1 MRSRPDVLTASRAVV
16 ILLIAQNVHLPK
28 YFMKRCYSTTEL
40 AKIWEVS
47 ESTIKRW
54 SDSGMIK
61 CRKTVG
67 GHRKFDLDSVLE
79 FENRSGLVARAAL
92 AERAAEIDGEIEELL
107 ARPDFPELARR
118 YRQAAT
124 AGKHHCVTEFLIRA
138 YRRGFSL
145 AMIGEEIIS
154 PALKEVGD
162 QWRSGKIRVFEEHLA
177 TTATTQAL
185 SELHDIVEK
194 KQSQDRLALVGCP
207 DGEIHQIAAEV
218 VRYLL
223 EGEGWTVIYLGP
235 FTPLFTFTDA
245 INIIKPDLVCISA
258 TIADDLE
265 RSARDYEP
273 LRRAA
278 AKHQTK
284 IVMGGLALTDEQARA
299 RFRGAY
305 YASSFYDLM
314 GFLRE
319 WNPSKS

>member
-1 MRSRPDVLTASRAVV
+1 M
-16 ILLIAQNVHLPK
+16 
-28 YFMKRCYSTTEL
+28 
-40 AKIWEVS
+40 WEVS

-107 ARPDFPELARR
+107 GRPDFPELARR

-124 AGKHHCVTEFLIRA
+124 AGKQHCVSELLMRA
-138 YRRGFSL
+138 YLRGFSL
-145 AMIGEEIIS
+145 AMISEEIIR

-162 QWRSGKIRVFEEHLA
+162 LWRAGVIRVFEEHLA

-185 SELHDIVEK
+185 SELHNIVEK
-194 KQSQDRLALVGCP
+194 KHGQDRLALVGCP
-207 DGEIHQIAAEV
+207 DGEIHQVAAEV
-218 VRYLL
+218 IRYLL

-245 INIIKPDLVCISA
+245 VNIIKPDLVCISA
-258 TIADDLE
+258 TMADDLE
-265 RSARDYEP
+265 RNARDYEH

-278 AKHQTK
+278 SKHKTK
-284 IVMGGLALTDEQARA
+284 IVIGGLALEDEQARA

-305 YASSFYDLM
+305 YASTLYDLM
-314 GFLRE
+314 GFLPE
-319 WNPSKS
+319 SNPSK

>member
-1 MRSRPDVLTASRAVV
+1 M
-16 ILLIAQNVHLPK
+16 
-28 YFMKRCYSTTEL
+28 
-40 AKIWEVS
+40 WEVS

-124 AGKHHCVTEFLIRA
+124 AGKHHCVSELLIRA
-138 YRRGFSL
+138 YLRGFSFP
-145 AMIGEEIIS
+145 IISEEIVT

-162 QWRSGKIRVFEEHLA
+162 LWRAGQIRVFEEHLA
-177 TTATTQAL
+177 TEATTQAL
-185 SELHDIVEK
+185 SELHGIVEK

-207 DGEIHQIAAEV
+207 DGEIHQVAAEV

-223 EGEGWTVIYLGP
+223 ESEGWTVIYLGP

-265 RSARDYEP
+265 RTTRDYEH

-278 AKHQTK
+278 SRHKTR
-284 IVMGGLALTDEQARA
+284 IVIGGLALNDERARA
-299 RFRGAY
+299 RFRGAF
-305 YASSFYDLM
+305 YASTFYDLM
-314 GFLRE
+314 EFLRE
-319 WNPSKS
+319 WNHSQ